1 MSGGFRIASCN
12 LYARASGEIT
22 SSQCLFL
29 DLLHIFK
36 TNGAWKLKFGTLVG
50 ICRYYGSMQKL
61 VRSGPWGDQQPH
73 FFLF

>member
-12 LYARASGEIT
+12 LYVRASGEIT
-22 SSQCLFL
+22 SSQFLFL

-50 ICRYYGSMQKL
+50 ICRYYGSM
-61 VRSGPWGDQQPH
+61 
-73 FFLF
+73 